1 MRRDDIDSLDT
12 PRSDGDDLIF
22 LDETLPTVGGADDA
36 QPIGCSP
43 SGSSDG
49 QEGGELYA
57 RWRRMADEAREN
69 MGIARRNL
77 GILIEVA
84 AQHPLHGGTKPG
96 IEFRSRLDM
105 AVERYYR
112 EREIEQQVKI
122 YVPGSRRDGDEISL
136 SAAGSRYLEDN
147 GIPIS
152 DIYGDGANE
161 QIMGEC
167 GVFNSTDECAVAA
180 SLFWQLGYGRIVSY
194 CSPEQILRKAL
205 SYIEF
210 GIIPEMQ
217 SVYVDAPWHDYVDE
231 AIRLIPPLL
240 NGERSPSNAKR
251 K

>member
-1 MRRDDIDSLDT
+1 
-12 PRSDGDDLIF
+12 
-22 LDETLPTVGGADDA
+22 
-36 QPIGCSP
+36 
-43 SGSSDG
+43 
-49 QEGGELYA
+49 
-57 RWRRMADEAREN
+57 

-96 IEFRSRLDM
+96 VEFRSRLDM

-112 EREIEQQVKI
+112 EMEIEQPVKI

-147 GIPIS
+147 GIPVS
-152 DIYGDGANE
+152 DIYGDDANE

-240 NGERSPSNAKR
+240 NGERSPSNAKW